1 MLIKQILD
9 ALACP
14 APDCRGL
21 LTLAQDEQ
29 SLRCTACGRIYPV
42 RDGIPVLRTD
52 QAEQSK

>member
-1 MLIKQILD
+1 MMIKQILD

-14 APDCRGL
+14 AADCRSP
-21 LTLAQDEQ
+21 LTLAEDEQ
-29 SLRCTACGRIYPV
+29 SLRCTGCGRIYPV